1 MNNTTKLI
9 LPALTCLLLG
19 MLVFVLLS
27 AVPLTLPPELAGRT
41 AYGLMACLIIFS
53 LCAVFLRYEKLSLTT
68 VHLIPN
74 NKTLTKLGL
83 GLLIGAVIVGAMLFV
98 LFAFTDLNLERNQNQ
113 TVLVFLIPALAFIP
127 LALMEELLFRGY
139 PFFRLAQVINIR
151 WVLLITATLF
161 ALYHYNG
168 TQNVGVLL
176 LGPGIWGVTFGVAA
190 YLSKSIAVPLGIHI
204 SANVLQA
211 LFGLKSGYVAMWE
224 VTRATNPTASIEPD
238 HLGLTMQ
245 LVLLVLTLIVLEFT
259 TRNKKLNHLGTGDGD
274 LAGVTQ
280 AP

>member
-1 MNNTTKLI
+1 MSNTTKLI

-19 MLVFVLLS
+19 KLVFVFLG
-27 AVPLTLPPELAGRT
+27 AVPLPLPPELTGRAGF
-41 AYGLMACLIIFS
+41 GVIACIIIFS
-53 LCAVFLRYEKLSLTT
+53 LCAAFLRYEKQSLSS

-74 NKTLTKLGL
+74 KKTLTRLSWGL
-83 GLLIGAVIVGAMLFV
+83 MIGALIVGAMLLA
-98 LFAFTDLNLERNQNQ
+98 LFTLTDLNIERVENQ
-113 TVLVFLIPALAFIP
+113 TLIAFLIPALAFIP

-168 TQNVGVLL
+168 TQNIGVLL

-204 SANVLQA
+204 SANALQA
-211 LFGLKSGYVAMWE
+211 LFGLKSGYVAIWE
-224 VTRATNPTASIEPD
+224 VTRSANPTAAIEPD
-238 HLGLTMQ
+238 HLGLIMQ
-245 LVLLVLTLIVLEFT
+245 LTLLVLTLIVLELT
-259 TRNKKLNHLGTGDGD
+259 TRNKSLNRLGTGDGG
-274 LAGVTQ
+274 LTGVTQ
-280 AP
+280 AS